1 MRVVEQGRLT
11 LDQLGHHSPPAPH
24 KNLLLPSPKLVFAI
38 KTVLVG
44 NYQDAHVQGCVDSV
58 KCQNAHILFYL
69 GFPNSSI
76 AASLPNYQSEP
87 KLSWKKSKRW
97 PITISSQ
104 LNWSNLGHKH
114 GSLADNQQTS
124 NLGLLNTGIYS
135 EWYKTTI
142 DANTRKKREAWSQT
156 FKLNATSHQGTWT
169 KKKR

>member
-1 MRVVEQGRLT
+1 M
-11 LDQLGHHSPPAPH
+11 
-24 KNLLLPSPKLVFAI
+24 
-38 KTVLVG
+38 G

-124 NLGLLNTGIYS
+124 NLGLLSTGIYS

-142 DANTRKKREAWSQT
+142 IDANTRKKKRSLESNLQT
-156 FKLNATSHQGTWT
+156 QCHKSPRNLD
-169 KKKR
+169 KKSGKINICTIGN

>member
-1 MRVVEQGRLT
+1 M
-11 LDQLGHHSPPAPH
+11 
-24 KNLLLPSPKLVFAI
+24 
-38 KTVLVG
+38 G

-104 LNWSNLGHKH
+104 LNWGNLGHKH

-135 EWYKTTI
+135 EWYKTII
-142 DANTRKKREAWSQT
+142 DANTRKKKRSLESNLQT
-156 FKLNATSHQGTWT
+156 QCHKSPRNLD
-169 KKKR
+169 KKSGKINICTIGN

>member
-1 MRVVEQGRLT
+1 M
-11 LDQLGHHSPPAPH
+11 
-24 KNLLLPSPKLVFAI
+24 
-38 KTVLVG
+38 G

-69 GFPNSSI
+69 GFPNSPI

-87 KLSWKKSKRW
+87 KLTWKKSKRR

-124 NLGLLNTGIYS
+124 NLGLLSTGIYS

-142 DANTRKKREAWSQT
+142 DANTRKKKRSLESNLQTQCHKSPRNLDKKSGISNIKMDFVWSKT
-156 FKLNATSHQGTWT
+156 I
-169 KKKR
+169 